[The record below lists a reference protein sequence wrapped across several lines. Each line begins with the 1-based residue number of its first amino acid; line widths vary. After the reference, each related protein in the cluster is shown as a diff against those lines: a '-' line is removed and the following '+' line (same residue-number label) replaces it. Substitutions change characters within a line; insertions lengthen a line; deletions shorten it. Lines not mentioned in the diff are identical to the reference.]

1 MSILRPI
8 VAAVA
13 GVLTLPIAGAA
24 LSHEFW
30 IAPEK
35 YQVELGGSLQADL
48 KNGQRFKGFRLPYLT
63 QDIDRFDIRT
73 PAGVVP
79 YVGRL
84 GDTPALQLDDPAPG
98 LTVLLHETQPDS
110 LTYDTWEE
118 FAEFARDK
126 GFANVEARHT
136 ARGLPRNGFSEI
148 YTRHAKSLV
157 AVGDGAGQD
166 QPEGLLVEFVALK
179 NPYIDNLDDGLP
191 VRLYY
196 QTAHRPDA
204 QIEVFE
210 RTATGDVTITKLK
223 TNADGI
229 AVIPVSR
236 GNSYL
241 LDAVM
246 LEPRDPASGTGAV
259 WATHWAALTFAVP
272 N

>member
-1 MSILRPI
+1 L
-8 VAAVA
+8 A
-13 GVLTLPIAGAA
+13 
-24 LSHEFW
+24 
-30 IAPEK
+30 
-35 YQVELGGSLQADL
+35 
-48 KNGQRFKGFRLPYLT
+48 
-63 QDIDRFDIRT
+63 
-73 PAGVVP
+73 
-79 YVGRL
+79 
-84 GDTPALQLDDPAPG
+84 
-98 LTVLLHETQPDS
+98 VLLHETQPDS

-118 FAEFARDK
+118 FAEFARHK

-136 ARGLPRNGFSEI
+136 ARGLPRDGFSEI

-157 AVGDGAGQD
+157 AVGDGEGQD

-179 NPYIDNLDDGLP
+179 NPYTDNLDDGLP

-196 QTAHRPDA
+196 QTAPRPDA
-204 QIEVFE
+204 QIEIFE
-210 RTATGDVTITKLK
+210 RTETGDVTITKLK